1 MNICFVEPIILTI
14 EFTLWKKH
22 KQLIILVLKNDIKIQ
37 QVTVIFWFFLMGI
50 VVEAKIF
57 YIKIGI

>member
-14 EFTLWKKH
+14 KFTFWKKH